1 MTLIMSRLRGCHA
14 ILKEFFVTQ
23 KKEQPTYVI
32 YSRFVPHK
40 PGRYTV
46 DVRCGGQS
54 IENSPFVMKI
64 SEAETVSVKLKEFE
78 KQVTRWFVISHPVLL
93 YLVI

>member
-1 MTLIMSRLRGCHA
+1 MACRGSLSCYEA
-14 ILKEFFVTQ
+14 KSLFIFAVKTSNKSSCF
-23 KKEQPTYVI
+23 
-32 YSRFVPHK
+32 RFVPYK

-78 KQVTRWFVISHPVLL
+78 KQVTSSFIIV
-93 YLVI
+93 YN

>member
-1 MTLIMSRLRGCHA
+1 MPLKILISSKFC
-14 ILKEFFVTQ
+14 
-23 KKEQPTYVI
+23 VI
-32 YSRFVPHK
+32 FRFLPYK

-54 IENSPFVMKI
+54 IENSPFVMRI

-78 KQVTRWFVISHPVLL
+78 KEVNRSVLDVTLL
-93 YLVI
+93 PCTLPCE

>member
-1 MTLIMSRLRGCHA
+1 MEI
-14 ILKEFFVTQ
+14 ILL
-23 KKEQPTYVI
+23 
-32 YSRFVPHK
+32 SLRFVPYK

-54 IENSPFVMKI
+54 IENSPFVMRI

-78 KQVTRWFVISHPVLL
+78 QQVYLMHSGPLL
-93 YLVI
+93 ASNSW

>member
-1 MTLIMSRLRGCHA
+1 MYCA
-14 ILKEFFVTQ
+14 YF
-23 KKEQPTYVI
+23 
-32 YSRFVPHK
+32 RFVPYK

-64 SEAETVSVKLKEFE
+64 SEAEAVSVKLKEFE
-78 KQVTRWFVISHPVLL
+78 KQVTFLFDLIARLASFSQGRSSIICPLILEERRTEEDAVINSLSL
-93 YLVI
+93 

>member
-1 MTLIMSRLRGCHA
+1 MYCVC
-14 ILKEFFVTQ
+14 F
-23 KKEQPTYVI
+23 
-32 YSRFVPHK
+32 RFVPYK

-78 KQVTRWFVISHPVLL
+78 KQVGC
-93 YLVI
+93 